1 VYNKKMD
8 NFALYTLAG
17 VSLADIVVLAITTRP
32 KLRVKSESSAETVL
46 WWIYSILTLV
56 VVFICIYYIY
66 MLLNMDL
73 ESIEKS
79 KLNNVELSIAMLMSL
94 ILASITGAIAYSFRD
109 ISYDF

>member
-1 VYNKKMD
+1 MD